1 MTRYCGAAQAAP
13 LLSLSSHPNARPCLG
28 DCLQSSARRALA
40 FLEAIVP
47 TFTIETAYHLPIYR
61 RRVYEAETL
70 DEACRLAIEDDG

>member
-1 MTRYCGAAQAAP
+1 
-13 LLSLSSHPNARPCLG
+13 LLAIVRTPGLP
-28 DCLQSSARRALA
+28 